1 MAGIQKFCLGVG
13 CALLALASA
22 APVAAQSPAAA
33 APELGKMAL
42 AVVLPDDSPELDAGQ
57 RTRLEARL
65 TQLVTRNGLSANGPG
80 ANFAL
85 YPVVTVAESSVVEG
99 GMQNL
104 TVTTLEVALFI
115 KQVDN
120 GLLFASLSKRFKGSG
135 SSKSQS
141 IGNALGQLQPAAP
154 EYEAFV
160 TTGKQKILAYYKT
173 ACGRLIQQAEASARL
188 NKFDEAVAGLMSI
201 PVESGTCYATAQQ
214 KAVSIYKAYADQH
227 CAEIIMQARKDLAL
241 NHYEAGLTQLAA
253 IDPTSKCYAEAK
265 ALAAKTDSEIDAGRR
280 ASFNATLSL
289 EKQRINAVRDIARAY
304 YSSRPT
310 TVQYNLLVR

>member
-1 MAGIQKFCLGVG
+1 MAGIQKICRLIG
-13 CALLALASA
+13 CALLAVGGAV
-22 APVAAQSPAAA
+22 PVAAQRPAAP
-33 APELGKMAL
+33 APEIGKMAL
-42 AVVLPDDSPELDAGQ
+42 AVVLPDDSPELDDGQ

-65 TQLVTRNGLSANGPG
+65 TQLVTRNGLSANGYG

-85 YPVVTVAESSVVEG
+85 YPVVTVAETSVVEG

-120 GLLFASLSKRFKGSG
+120 GLLFATLSKRLKGSG

-154 EYEAFV
+154 EYEAFIA
-160 TTGKQKILAYYKT
+160 TGKQKILAYYKSE
-173 ACGRLIQQAEASARL
+173 CGRLVQQAEASARL
-188 NKFDEAVAGLMSI
+188 NNFDQALAGLLSI
-201 PVESGTCYATAQQ
+201 PVESGACYATAQQ
-214 KAVSIYKAYADQH
+214 KAASIYKAYADQH
-227 CAEIIMQARKDLAL
+227 CAEIILQARKELAL
-241 NHYEAGLTQLAA
+241 NHYEEGLTQLAS
-253 IDPTSKCYAEAK
+253 IDPSAKCYAEAK

-280 ASFNATLSL
+280 ASFNASLSL

-304 YSSRPT
+304 YASRPT
-310 TVQYNLLVR
+310 TVQYNVLVR